1 MHRLLPPFVVL
12 ALGLGVPSAASAAS
26 TANPDWPCIQ
36 GKVPTISLGMVWA
49 GPEIAPDDASWRQS
63 PEIASLAEE
72 LSQRRVPVDEAKAR
86 IEKFAETVGGER
98 NTKLVLLFTG
108 LFQIVNRERSDIID
122 GIERYA
128 QKQRALAA
136 RIKER
141 AAELSGLRRKDQL
154 GESERARIAE
164 LNEQLTWDSRV
175 FDEREQSLTYV
186 CESPV
191 LLEQRL
197 FALARE
203 ITNQMQD

>member
-1 MHRLLPPFVVL
+1 MRRLLPSFAVL
-12 ALGLGVPSAASAAS
+12 ALGFAAPPAASAAS
-26 TANPDWPCIQ
+26 TENPDWPCIQ

-63 PEIASLAEE
+63 PEIAGLAEE
-72 LSQRRVPVDEAKAR
+72 LAQRRVPIDDAKAR
-86 IEKFAETVGGER
+86 IETFAKTVGDKR
-98 NTKLVLLFTG
+98 NDKLVLLFTG

-141 AAELSGLRRKDQL
+141 TAELSGLRRKDQL
-154 GESERARIAE
+154 SESERARVAE
-164 LNEQLTWDSRV
+164 LNEQLAWDSRV

>member
-1 MHRLLPPFVVL
+1 MRRLLPSFAVL
-12 ALGLGVPSAASAAS
+12 ALGLVIPSAAPAAS
-26 TANPDWPCIQ
+26 SENPDWPCIQ

-49 GPEIAPDDASWRQS
+49 GPEIEPDDASWRQS
-63 PEIASLAEE
+63 PEIANLAEE

-86 IEKFAETVGGER
+86 IETFAKALDDKR
-98 NTKLVLLFTG
+98 NEKLILLFTG
-108 LFQIVNRERSDIID
+108 LFQIINRERSDIID

-141 AAELSGLRRKDQL
+141 TAELSRLRRKDQL
-154 GESERARIAE
+154 DESGRARVAE